1 MKIKYLKNLF
11 LLLCIL
17 FLAGFNYFSFAA
29 TNNSKDATVAIDT
42 DNDGLSDNEEN
53 LYGTD
58 PKNPDT
64 DGDSYSDG
72 VEVRSGYSPI
82 KAAPEDRVVAVETN
96 NLTTQVTTSR
106 LSLTDTFM
114 DDFQK
119 FVATKDGQEISA
131 EEVKNFT
138 DAEFAAK
145 VTPTDI
151 NTLPEVDRTQI
162 KIKSQKYLSLSEADR
177 KEEIRKDAAQYL
189 NQLVYLLISNAPVPI
204 LTTADFNTF
213 QKDFSDRLLD
223 STSAENI
230 IYFSDM
236 GNRLDL
242 FSQQLETL
250 EVPETLIEIHIKF
263 IRITK
268 GALSLRTTTYS
279 NSTSDPMGK
288 IIVLTKANDLIKL
301 FSDLITSDLSNYIKQ
316 ISTN

>member
-17 FLAGFNYFSFAA
+17 FLASFNYFSFAA
-29 TNNSKDATVAIDT
+29 TNNSKGATVAIDT

-64 DGDSYSDG
+64 DGDGYSDG
-72 VEVRSGYSPI
+72 VEVKSGYSPI
-82 KAAPEDRVVAVETN
+82 KAAPEDRVTVAETN
-96 NLTTQVTTSR
+96 NLTTQVKTSR

-145 VTPTDI
+145 VAPTDI
-151 NTLPEVDRTQI
+151 NTLPEVDRAQI
-162 KIKSQKYLSLSEADR
+162 KIKSQKYSSFSEADR
-177 KEEIRKDAAQYL
+177 KKEIQKDAAQYL
-189 NQLVYLLISNAPVPI
+189 NQITYLFISNAPVPI
-204 LTTADFNTF
+204 TDATDFSAF
-213 QKDFSDRLLD
+213 QKDFSNRLLD
-223 STSAENI
+223 SNSAENI
-230 IYFSDM
+230 LYFSDM
-236 GNRLDL
+236 NNRLAI

-250 EVPETLIEIHIKF
+250 EVPETLLEIHIKL
-263 IRITK
+263 IRIIK
-268 GALSLRTTTYS
+268 GTLSLQTTTYS
-279 NSTSDPMGK
+279 TSANDPMGK
-288 IIVLTKANDLIKL
+288 IIGLTKANDLIKL
-301 FSDLITSDLSNYIKQ
+301 FAGLVTDDLSNYIKQ
-316 ISTN
+316 ISTT